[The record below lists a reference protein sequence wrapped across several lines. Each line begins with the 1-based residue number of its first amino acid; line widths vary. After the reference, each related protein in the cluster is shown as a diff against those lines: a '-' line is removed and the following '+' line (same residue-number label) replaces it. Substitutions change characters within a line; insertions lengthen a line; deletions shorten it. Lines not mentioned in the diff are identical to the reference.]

1 MQLSKLGYYRIE
13 KLTFKLVSTN
23 RRIYRK
29 NMPRSKKVVWVL
41 MYSSIVKEFAD
52 TSIHNIW
59 GRNMKISLSP
69 TKLTGVNQ

>member
-1 MQLSKLGYYRIE
+1 
-13 KLTFKLVSTN
+13 
-23 RRIYRK
+23 
-29 NMPRSKKVVWVL
+29 

-69 TKLTGVNQ
+69 TKLTGVNQQQVSENIRSFQA